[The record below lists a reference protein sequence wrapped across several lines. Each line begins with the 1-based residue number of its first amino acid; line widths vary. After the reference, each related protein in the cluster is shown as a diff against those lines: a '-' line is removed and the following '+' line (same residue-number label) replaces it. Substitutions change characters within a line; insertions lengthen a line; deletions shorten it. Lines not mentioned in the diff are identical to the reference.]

1 MLDGSDY
8 YLECFQPLGLT
19 IDEEKEHKEE
29 VERLKLQNPNY
40 KDMDFIKQD
49 KIERKKKKR
58 QNLNLQLD
66 KIEDIITKK
75 PKK

>member
-29 VERLKLQNPNY
+29 VENLKLLNPNY

-49 KIERKKKKR
+49 KI
-58 QNLNLQLD
+58 
-66 KIEDIITKK
+66 
-75 PKK
+75 